1 MILNVGNAQDIAKEK
16 KIIQEIVRVSHLIS
30 VKISVIYV
38 LILKNYAHLNMVT
51 VKIICAPRV
60 ISVVNPVVFFQTLG
74 VNPVTKLKSF
84 PISVKKFASYLFKL
98 LEFISNGIF
107 VISLLV
113 TKI

>member
-60 ISVVNPVVFFQTLG
+60 ISVVNPVVFFQIIANFYVLMILIMM
-74 VNPVTKLKSF
+74 KLNN
-84 PISVKKFASYLFKL
+84 IIV
-98 LEFISNGIF
+98 
-107 VISLLV
+107 
-113 TKI
+113 